1 MDKSVK
7 TALIG
12 FLVVLIYTLFLWV
25 DTQRWVVP
33 FPLFSYI
40 LWVVVLAQRMGNQT
54 HKSEFNL
61 LLLYLSLRC
70 LGNPFTY
77 TFFLNETQYYAFVE
91 GPVLSM
97 IRILESLVVL
107 PLIVRAI
114 GFSNVIRRL
123 LTIGLFVAH
132 GLTLIPSFEAWN
144 YGIIPLLVLV
154 LFIVKERPI
163 ILSALVLVGL
173 FDVLEGLSIWLG

>member
-1 MDKSVK
+1 
-7 TALIG
+7 
-12 FLVVLIYTLFLWV
+12 
-25 DTQRWVVP
+25 
-33 FPLFSYI
+33 
-40 LWVVVLAQRMGNQT
+40 
-54 HKSEFNL
+54 
-61 LLLYLSLRC
+61 
-70 LGNPFTY
+70 
-77 TFFLNETQYYAFVE
+77 
-91 GPVLSM
+91 M

-114 GFSNVIRRL
+114 GFSNEIRRL

-132 GLTLIPSFEAWN
+132 GLTLLPSFEAWN

-163 ILSALVLVGL
+163 ILSALVLMGL